1 MTHSEWHIH
10 SDRMSCK
17 DQRPEIKHSRKHGER
32 YRKWMGSQWDRETAC
47 DVFLSFIACGQPQ
60 HNESGGSATCT
71 RNKDQE
77 VDLGKGRL
85 GGLLAA
91 ERQSSL
97 LKSFLC
103 PRLTSYPWGPQMTSL
118 KNKIE
123 PPWDGKFQDKKQVPT
138 EGFGKS
144 WNIALFL
151 RYHKGGSHM
160 VLNLIHAEIPKC
172 WREFPFF
179 FKWVNVIQSN
189 EAVIPWRINI

>member
-123 PPWDGKFQDKKQVPT
+123 LPWDGKFQDKKTSSNGGLRKILEYSSVFKISQRGLSYGSKSHPCRNSQVL
-138 EGFGKS
+138 E
-144 WNIALFL
+144 
-151 RYHKGGSHM
+151 R
-160 VLNLIHAEIPKC
+160 IPI
-172 WREFPFF
+172 FF
-179 FKWVNVIQSN
+179 
-189 EAVIPWRINI
+189 